1 MRRNSAQLTSILS
14 GLAAALTIQTVVYS
28 EKPAYAHGATIEVL
42 PQAIEIVATFDTG
55 EPMADAQVSIYAPDE
70 LETPSQTGQ
79 TDSEGRFLFTPE
91 ADAVPGN
98 WEVTVRKAGH
108 GQTTTFAMGAI
119 GEEGA
124 GVFAGASGQG
134 MMGAQATQR
143 WISMAA
149 ILWGFLG
156 TALYFSRKGSQNKDI
171 RLALYNPDSDVK
183 NRDKGERHK
192 ADGYESD
199 TVITGAGSDR
209 KETH

>member
-14 GLAAALTIQTVVYS
+14 GLAAALAVQTIVYS
-28 EKPAYAHGATIEVL
+28 EKPAYAHGAAIEVS

-55 EPMADAQVSIYAPDE
+55 EPMANAQVSIYAPDE

-91 ADAVPGN
+91 ADATPGN
-98 WEVTVRKAGH
+98 WEVIVRKAGH
-108 GQTTTFAMGAI
+108 GQTTTFAMGAL
-119 GEEGA
+119 GDA
-124 GVFAGASGQG
+124 DASGQG
-134 MMGAQATQR
+134 MTGAQATQR

-156 TALYFSRKGSQNKDI
+156 TALYFSRKSSQDKDI
-171 RLALYNPDSDVK
+171 RLALYDPDSDVES
-183 NRDKGERHK
+183 RDKGESHK
-192 ADGYESD
+192 TDGYESD
-199 TVITGAGSDR
+199 PAIAGVGSDR